1 MQVIIIA
8 GGLGTRL
15 GQLTLNQ
22 PKSMIQILGKPFIE
36 YQFDLL
42 TKGSVTDVV
51 LCLGYQGKQ
60 IADYCGDGRKF
71 GVNLRYSFED
81 KPLDT
86 AGAIKLAEP
95 LLEEYF
101 FTLYGDS
108 YVFIDFKDMLSSIR
122 KGNKIG
128 AMSVFQNQ
136 DRFDKSNTAVV
147 DGRVT
152 FYSKEQR
159 ANLKYI
165 DYGVNLFRKEVL
177 KLIPNGE
184 PYSMGTLFNQLIGR
198 QELLAYEVKKRFFEI
213 GSVNGLTEFTEY
225 VKGEI

>member
-1 MQVIIIA
+1 MQAVIIA

-15 GQLTLNQ
+15 GSLTSNQ

-60 IADYCGDGRKF
+60 ITDYCGDGCKF
-71 GVNLRYSFED
+71 GVDLKYSFEE
-81 KPLDT
+81 KSLDT
-86 AGAIKLAEP
+86 AGALKLAAP
-95 LLEEYF
+95 LLQDYF

-108 YVFIDFKDMLSSIR
+108 YVFIDFKEM
-122 KGNKIG
+122 
-128 AMSVFQNQ
+128 MSVLQSKKRIGVMSVYQNH
-136 DRFDKSNTAVV
+136 DRFDKSNTAVS

-152 FYSKEQR
+152 FYSKEKR
-159 ANLKYI
+159 ENLKYI
-165 DYGVNLFRKEVL
+165 DYGVNLFRKDVL
-177 KLIPNGE
+177 QLIPEEE
-184 PYSMGTLFNQLIGR
+184 PYSMGALFNRLIE
-198 QELLAYEVKKRFFEI
+198 QNELLAYDVKKRFYEI

>member
-1 MQVIIIA
+1 MQVVIIA

-15 GQLTLNQ
+15 GSLTVNQ

-42 TKGSVTDVV
+42 TKGSVNDVV
-51 LCLGYQGKQ
+51 LCLGYQSQQ
-60 IADYCGDGRKF
+60 IEDYCGDGRKF
-71 GVNLRYSFED
+71 GVNLKYSFEG

-108 YVFIDFKDMLSSIR
+108 YVFIDFKDMLSVWQQKKSL
-122 KGNKIG
+122 GV
-128 AMSVFQNQ
+128 MSVYQNH

-152 FYSKEQR
+152 FYSKEKR
-159 ANLKYI
+159 ENLKYI

-177 KLIPNGE
+177 NLIPEAE
-184 PYSMGTLFNQLIGR
+184 PYSMGTLFNQLISR
-198 QELLAYEVKKRFFEI
+198 NELLAFEVKKRFYEI

-225 VKGEI
+225 VKGQI